1 MPEDVRG
8 KDVTEAGTVAETAT
22 KPEKHGKSTKA
33 KEILRVVKYALCA
46 GSAGLIETGAFA
58 LLNETIHWK
67 YWPSYLIALVLSVLW
82 NFTLNRKFTYRSA
95 NNVPKAML
103 QTFLFYC
110 VFTPLTTWGGD
121 ALDNLGVN
129 HYIILFGTMALNF
142 ITEYLYQRFY
152 VFRATIDTNN
162 VAERAGEKQ
171 LSEKERKE
179 LQSEKEAP
187 AEIDAAEDSVSGH

>member
-1 MPEDVRG
+1 M
-8 KDVTEAGTVAETAT
+8 AETRPT
-22 KPEKHGKSTKA
+22 KQETAEPKQGKSTKV
-33 KEILRVVKYALCA
+33 KETLRVIKYALCA
-46 GSAGLIETGAFA
+46 GSAGLIELGSFT
-58 LLNETIHWK
+58 LMNETMNWP

-103 QTFLFYC
+103 QTALFYA
-110 VFTPLTTWGGD
+110 VFTPVTTLLGNYL
-121 ALDNLGVN
+121 AETVGVN
-129 HYIILFGTMALNF
+129 EYVVMIGTMALNF

-179 LQSEKEAP
+179 LEAN
-187 AEIDAAEDSVSGH
+187 ADSTES